1 MIKLSILFFSL
12 ITGFVWM
19 KAMAEFPEHLK
30 STAIA
35 KLKEGDSLILY
46 QCNVVPLKEQEL
58 VLASGQKMK
67 MKAKDQ
73 FVSLTEKIKI
83 QLVNSAYVFK
93 HYSSPT
99 TYYPNKKFAYLK
111 MVEKPYWEFK
121 LDKDTIMPFSDAL
134 LIAAYEKKCLAINEY
149 DFKVNESNSPQL
161 IVNGKKISEQYRLKE
176 QLILSNVLSVMKK

>member
-1 MIKLSILFFSL
+1 MIKLSIALVSL
-12 ITGFVWM
+12 IAGFLFVGVSN
-19 KAMAEFPEHLK
+19 EFPEHLK
-30 STAIA
+30 STSIS
-35 KLKEGDSLILY
+35 KLKEGDSLVLY

-58 VLASGQKMK
+58 VLASGQKIK
-67 MKAKDQ
+67 MKAKNQ

-83 QLVNSAYVFK
+83 QLVNSTYVFK

-134 LIAAYEKKCLAINEY
+134 LIAAYEKKCLSINEY
-149 DFKVNESNSPQL
+149 DFKVVESNSPQL
-161 IVNGKKISEQYRLKE
+161 IVNGRKVSEQYRLKE
-176 QLILSNVLSVMKK
+176 KIILSNVLSVMKK

>member
-1 MIKLSILFFSL
+1 
-12 ITGFVWM
+12 
-19 KAMAEFPEHLK
+19 MAEFPAHLK

-93 HYSSPT
+93 HYSSPA

>member
-1 MIKLSILFFSL
+1 MIKLSIALVSI
-12 ITGFVWM
+12 ITGFLLM
-19 KAMAEFPEHLK
+19 KAPADFPEHLK
-30 STAIA
+30 NTSIA

-58 VLASGQKMK
+58 VLESGQKVK
-67 MKAKDQ
+67 MKAKNQ

-83 QLVNSAYVFK
+83 QLVNRTYVFK

-121 LDKDTIMPFSDAL
+121 LDKDTVMPFSDAL
-134 LIAAYEKKCLAINEY
+134 LIAAYEKKCLSVTEY
-149 DFKVNESNSPQL
+149 DFKVVESNSPQL
-161 IVNGKKISEQYRLKE
+161 IVNGRKISEQYRLKDK
-176 QLILSNVLSVMKK
+176 LILSNVLSVMK